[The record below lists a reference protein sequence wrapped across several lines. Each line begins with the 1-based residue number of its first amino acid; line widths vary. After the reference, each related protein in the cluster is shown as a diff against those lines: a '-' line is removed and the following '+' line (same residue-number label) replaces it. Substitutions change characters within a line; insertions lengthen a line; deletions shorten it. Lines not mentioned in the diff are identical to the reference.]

1 MLRLC
6 IVGGLCFVL
15 LAPAVADDPK
25 KQDEKREPLT
35 KEKLL
40 GKWVGPK
47 DVPVTVE
54 FKDDQVIITT
64 VVSDEGGK
72 PKTMTIEWPYA
83 IDPEDNLTVFLK
95 PLDGIRGGLGSGWL
109 NADGTLSAG
118 IVEFPPAFPKGLK
131 TTKFTRVDSKEPKK

>member
-6 IVGGLCFVL
+6 IVGWLSFVL

-25 KQDEKREPLT
+25 KPDEKDEPLT

-54 FKDDQVIITT
+54 FKDDQVVITT
-64 VVSDEGGK
+64 VVTDENGK
-72 PKTMTIEWPYA
+72 PKTMTIEWPYE
-83 IDPEDNLTVFLK
+83 INPKDSLWVFLK
-95 PLDGIRGGLGSGWL
+95 PLDHGGGIGGASLAS
-109 NADGTLSAG
+109 DGTLHVIIAK
-118 IVEFPPAFPKGLK
+118 FPPAFPKGLK
-131 TTKFTRVDSKEPKK
+131 TTKFTRVDPKESKK